1 MATLG
6 ASSAG
11 IKKICKPLAT
21 GTSFYKLGDK
31 VHCGMH
37 NTPLPR
43 FTIANYNFSPYNG
56 TYSCDV
62 CRKNGGLTM
71 SSSAF
76 HCAPCT
82 MDICYECSNNP
93 NTYQQWVTERLFNF
107 KSKILTINNNNT
119 NEHIYT
125 CLILCSYRYR
135 NGQRHMWRNL
145 RKRILKLPQ
154 RWLIF
159 CLW

>member
-1 MATLG
+1 MKDLRQRVAELERKLAEVLTLVSNNYGGPQKILAPPMINFG

-21 GTSFYKLGDK
+21 GASFYKLGDK
-31 VHCGMH
+31 VHCGTH

-62 CRKNGGLTM
+62 CRKNGGMTL

-76 HCAPCT
+76 HCATCT

-93 NTYQQWVTERLFNF
+93 NTYQ
-107 KSKILTINNNNT
+107 
-119 NEHIYT
+119 
-125 CLILCSYRYR
+125 
-135 NGQRHMWRNL
+135 
-145 RKRILKLPQ
+145 
-154 RWLIF
+154 
-159 CLW
+159 